1 MSINYSFYINV
12 YYISNTRILNVRDRD
27 SDTISALED
36 PTVFRTGNPNKEFDD
51 DDDDMVGSKTNDE
64 WTFANQ
70 TVGIDVEPSSDAFA
84 RIYGRSWNTITNSDK
99 MSSSLNRSRNR
110 GTDNLENERI
120 EFIAP
125 SGKV

>member
-51 DDDDMVGSKTNDE
+51 DDDDMVGNKSNDE
-64 WTFANQ
+64 WTFTNQ
-70 TVGIDVEPSSDAFA
+70 TIGIDVEPSSDAFA

>member
-12 YYISNTRILNVRDRD
+12 YYISNTRILNVYEDD
-27 SDTISALED
+27 CDTISALEV

-51 DDDDMVGSKTNDE
+51 DDDMVGNKSNDE
-64 WTFANQ
+64 WTFTNQ
-70 TVGIDVEPSSDAFA
+70 TVGIDVEPSCDAFA
-84 RIYGRSWNTITNSDK
+84 RIYGRSGNTITNSDK
-99 MSSSLNRSRNR
+99 MSSSLNRSRNQ
-110 GTDNLENERI
+110 RI